1 MSVNTNRTNTK
12 GKKHSSAKKKKKK
25 KSTGLKIAAGF
36 MKILGTFLLSVIL
49 VVVIT
54 GSIFATALT
63 IYVLNYAD
71 TTTTVSLENITA
83 NYTSRFL
90 YLNPDYDE
98 NDRNSE
104 EYLLYYALKNTNQH
118 AVWTDYQSIPQNL
131 ANAVVATEDER
142 FLSHDGVDF
151 KRTLAAFVNVFI
163 PIYDDEQGGS
173 TITQQTIKNLTGDDS
188 RDLANGG
195 AERKIREIFRA
206 MNVEKAYS
214 KEDILECYLNIIS
227 FATWDY
233 DIIGVQAA
241 ANYYFGKDV
250 SQLNLG
256 ECASLAAMIK
266 SPATLNPVADIEEN
280 RGRAEYTLGKMLEI
294 GAISSDDYE
303 KGLEQLKELE
313 VTGDIEFSSVTKYED
328 ETKDQGPTSWFMDD
342 AIYQAVTILMDYYG
356 ISANEAEQKLYS
368 GGYTIK
374 TTVDINMQNEVEKRM
389 QDPSNFKTYDFEDDT
404 LLSAFFCTDYFGNVK
419 AVVGGRDEKTE
430 SRTWSNAT
438 DTARSPGS
446 TIKPISAYGPAI
458 DSDIVTY
465 STILKDEPIKI
476 KLKDNETKDWPAN
489 YSETKV
495 GAWTYNNF
503 PLWTMLQ
510 NSTNTAA
517 AQLVKMLTPAYSYNF
532 LQERLG
538 ITTLTLD
545 DADYAPMAIGALSK
559 GLHLSELVSAYT
571 IFGNG
576 GKKYE
581 MTYISSIEDKDGT
594 FIYEHSTSFNQ
605 VIDPSSAYVMNRM
618 MQKVVQS
625 GTGTAAKLN
634 TTDLVGKTG
643 TAEDWTDLLFVGC
656 TPDYVSG
663 IWIGYDTLKTIP
675 TSQYYDSARLWK
687 NIFGEIAENEPHKTF
702 DIPEGVV
709 EAKYCT
715 ASGQLAT
722 NNCKS
727 TQTGYYKES
736 HMPDYCSLG
745 Y

>member
-12 GKKHSSAKKKKKK
+12 GKKHSSKKKKK
-25 KSTGLKIAAGF
+25 KSTGLKVLGGF
-36 MKILGTFLLSVIL
+36 FKVLGTVLLSAIL

-90 YLNPDYDE
+90 YENPDYDE
-98 NDRNSE
+98 NDRNSD
-104 EYLLYYALKNTNQH
+104 EYLLYYALKNSNQH
-118 AVWTDYQSIPQNL
+118 AVWTDFQSIPQNL
-131 ANAVVATEDER
+131 SNAVVATEDER

-173 TITQQTIKNLTGDDS
+173 TITQQTIKNLTGDDARS
-188 RDLANGG
+188 GSEG

-227 FATWDY
+227 FATWNY

-266 SPATLNPVADIEEN
+266 SPATLNPIEDKQLN
-280 RGRAEYTLGKMLEI
+280 KDRAQYTLRKMLDI
-294 GAISSDDYE
+294 GAISSDDFE
-303 KGLEQLKELE
+303 KGKKQLDELE
-313 VTGDIEFSSVTKYED
+313 VTGDIEYSSVTKYED
-328 ETKDQGPTSWFMDD
+328 ETKDQGDTSWFMDD
-342 AIYQAVTILMDYYG
+342 AIFQAITILMDYYG
-356 ISANEAEQKLYS
+356 INQTEAESKLYS

-374 TTVDINMQNEVEKRM
+374 TTVDMNIQKEVEQKM
-389 QDPSNFKTYDFEDDT
+389 LDDSNFVTYDFEDDT
-404 LLSAFFCTDYFGNVK
+404 LEGAFFCVDYFGNVK
-419 AVVGGRDEKTE
+419 AVVGSRNEKQG
-430 SRTWSNAT
+430 SRVFSYAS
-438 DTARSPGS
+438 DGQRSPGS

-458 DSDIVTY
+458 DSNLVTY

-476 KLKDNETKDWPAN
+476 KIDDKTTKEWPAN
-489 YSETKV
+489 YSETKE
-495 GAWTYNNF
+495 GAWTYNNY

-517 AQLVKMLTPAYSYNF
+517 AQLVKMLTPSYSYNF
-532 LQERLG
+532 LQQRLD
-538 ITTLTLD
+538 ITTLTID
-545 DADYAPMAIGALSK
+545 DADYAPMAIGAVGTGIK
-559 GLHLSELVSAYT
+559 LSELVPAYM

-576 GKKYE
+576 GKKFE
-581 MTYISSIEDKDGT
+581 TTYISSIEDKDGT
-594 FIYEHSTSFNQ
+594 MIYEHSTSFNQ
-605 VIDPSSAYVMNRM
+605 VIDPSSAYVTNRM
-618 MQKVVQS
+618 MQKVIQS
-625 GTGTAAKLN
+625 GTGTSAKLN

-663 IWIGYDTLKTIP
+663 IWIGYSEPKTIP
-675 TSQYYDSARLWK
+675 TSQYQDSSRIWK
-687 NIFGEIAENEPHKTF
+687 NIFGDIAENEPHKTF
-702 DIPEGVV
+702 DVPEGVV

-715 ASGQLAT
+715 QSGLLAT
-722 NNCKS
+722 NSCKS
-727 TQTGYYKES
+727 TQTGYYKQS
-736 HMPDYCSLG
+736 NMPDYCNLG